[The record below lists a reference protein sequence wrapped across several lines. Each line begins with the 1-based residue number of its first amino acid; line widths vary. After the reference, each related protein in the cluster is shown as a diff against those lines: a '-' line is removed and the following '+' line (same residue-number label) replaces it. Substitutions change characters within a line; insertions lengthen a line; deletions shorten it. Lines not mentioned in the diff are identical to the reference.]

1 MDVIVGGRDAG
12 APVQPELGRRCVAE
26 FIEHAV
32 ELGKAGE
39 AAVRRD
45 VCDFHI
51 RVQQKLL
58 GVAHT
63 RHLDVIDEREAP

>member
-1 MDVIVGGRDAG
+1 MED
-12 APVQPELGRRCVAE
+12 
-26 FIEHAV
+26 AV

-63 RHLDVIDEREAP
+63 RHLDVIDEREARDAFELVGQVEGADKKFVGQVCQ